1 MSDLN
6 TLGFDPISLPVL
18 PAMKPLAE
26 PSYGSTLLPP
36 LPKPTTPVQA
46 PLLAPAPTMPTPI
59 PSMKPLPPTPP
70 SVKQLPPVEPAKPP
84 VSSSYA
90 WLPEFARSLLK
101 PTRQKGVIATGLV
114 SLAIGAGVLRMVWPP
129 PVPNR
134 AVAEVQVAEPEKTE
148 APLPPVPVTPL
159 VVTSLIPNVPAIA
172 LAGFDTVLPV
182 PVVTSTPAF
191 ELPKMTLETPQPVVP
206 EKAPQQATY
215 DPNGPI
221 ARWFPVPMTK
231 DVQQKWSAWIPE
243 MRIPDPDRPTRAPTI
258 TLVSA
263 SEPVITAPAPP
274 VISTTPLPT
283 VAPTLDV
290 PKIVDVPM
298 IVLTGI
304 TPPAPLAPLTLP
316 ALPTLTPPVTVVAPA
331 IAQPTLDVPAPK
343 TPILEVKKP
352 EAKFD
357 VPVPKIDAVPQVL
370 PKIEVTP
377 ALPKF
382 DVNPVRPEPAKLEP
396 FAVKPVAPS
405 VPAVGETRTDYDVDL
420 HYPKGGGETW
430 ASVSK
435 QYLGDDRY
443 GEALKAYNR
452 NAALSQVPRVEIPPI
467 HVLRKKYA
475 TLIGQP
481 VANAT
486 EKSNIEWAAAPAT
499 RPTAGGY
506 RQYAIPTGGMTMK
519 EVAKAAYGDE
529 NMWGKIWDLNPT
541 QRPDE
546 AMRPGTKILLPTD
559 AKIGE

>member
-46 PLLAPAPTMPTPI
+46 PLLAPAPMS
-59 PSMKPLPPTPP
+59 SMKPLPPTPP
-70 SVKQLPPVEPAKPP
+70 SVKQTPPTEPAKPP

-101 PTRQKGVIATGLV
+101 PTRQKGVITTGLV
-114 SLAIGAGVLRMVWPP
+114 SLAVGAGVLRMVWPP

-134 AVAEVQVAEPEKTE
+134 AVAEVEVAEPDKTE
-148 APLPPVPVTPL
+148 APLPAVPITPL
-159 VVTSLIPNVPAIA
+159 LDVKVPEISLAQFKVNVPAPTVT
-172 LAGFDTVLPV
+172 DTP
-182 PVVTSTPAF
+182 PF
-191 ELPKMTLETPQPVVP
+191 ELPKMTFDSPKIEVNETSPQPVV
-206 EKAPQQATY
+206 
-215 DPNGPI
+215 
-221 ARWFPVPMTK
+221 
-231 DVQQKWSAWIPE
+231 
-243 MRIPDPDRPTRAPTI
+243 RIPDPVRPTRHPAI

-263 SEPVITAPAPP
+263 LEPVVAPP
-274 VISTTPLPT
+274 VVADPPSTPT
-283 VAPTLDV
+283 IPNIDWSV
-290 PKIVDVPM
+290 PKIIELPM
-298 IVLTGI
+298 VVLTGV
-304 TPPAPLAPLTLP
+304 TPPAPVAPILTSP
-316 ALPTLTPPVTVVAPA
+316 VVPTLLTPLVAVPAVVL
-331 IAQPTLDVPAPK
+331 PTLDVPAPK
-343 TPILEVKKP
+343 TPIIELKKP
-352 EAKFD
+352 EAKSD
-357 VPVPKIDAVPQVL
+357 VPMPKIEAVVPVL

-377 ALPKF
+377 TQPNI
-382 DVNPVRPEPAKLEP
+382 DVNPVLPEPAKLEP
-396 FAVKPVAPS
+396 FDVKPVAPVAV

-452 NAALSQVPRVEIPPI
+452 NATLSQVPRVEIPPI

-481 VANAT
+481 VATAT
-486 EKSNIEWAAAPAT
+486 EKSNIEWAAAPAV
-499 RPTAGGY
+499 RPTSGGY

-529 NMWGKIWDLNPT
+529 NLWGKIWDLNPT
-541 QRPDE
+541 QRADE
-546 AMRPGTKILLPTD
+546 AMRAGTKILLPTD

>member
-46 PLLAPAPTMPTPI
+46 PLLAPAPTMP
-59 PSMKPLPPTPP
+59 SMKPLPPTPP
-70 SVKQLPPVEPAKPP
+70 SIKLTPPVEPAKPP

-101 PTRQKGVIATGLV
+101 PTRQKGVITTGLV
-114 SLAIGAGVLRMVWPP
+114 SLVVGAGVLRMVWPP

-134 AVAEVQVAEPEKTE
+134 AVAEVQVAEPSKPE
-148 APLPPVPVTPL
+148 APLPPVPVAP
-159 VVTSLIPNVPAIA
+159 SLDVKVPEISLGKLDLNVPSPTVDLPRITLDTAQIDVREKQPEQVWIDPKGLIA
-172 LAGFDTVLPV
+172 QWLP
-182 PVVTSTPAF
+182 
-191 ELPKMTLETPQPVVP
+191 L
-206 EKAPQQATY
+206 
-215 DPNGPI
+215 
-221 ARWFPVPMTK
+221 PMTK
-231 DVQQKWSAWIPE
+231 DLQQKLSAWIPE
-243 MRIPDPDRPTRAPTI
+243 MRIPDPDRPRPTL

-263 SEPVITAPAPP
+263 SEPVITVPAP
-274 VISTTPLPT
+274 VIT
-283 VAPTLDV
+283 APTLDV
-290 PKIVDVPM
+290 PKIVEVPM
-298 IVLTGI
+298 LVLTGI
-304 TPPAPLAPLTLP
+304 TPPAPTAPVLTLP
-316 ALPTLTPPVTVVAPA
+316 VSPMLITPPVTAPS
-331 IAQPTLDVPAPK
+331 TLDVPPMK
-343 TPILEVKKP
+343 PIVEVKKP
-352 EAKFD
+352 EVIFE
-357 VPVPKIDAVPQVL
+357 VPKPKIEVVPQVL
-370 PKIEVTP
+370 PQIEVTP
-377 ALPKF
+377 ALPKI
-382 DVNPVRPEPAKLEP
+382 DVNPVLPEPAKLEP
-396 FAVKPVAPS
+396 FAAKPV
-405 VPAVGETRTDYDVDL
+405 VPTVGETRTDYDVDL

-481 VANAT
+481 AVAP
-486 EKSNIEWAAAPAT
+486 EKSNIEWAAAPAA
-499 RPTAGGY
+499 RPTSGGY

-519 EVAKAAYGDE
+519 EVAKAAWGDE

-541 QRPDE
+541 QRADE
-546 AMRPGTKILLPTD
+546 AMRAGTKILLPTD

>member
-36 LPKPTTPVQA
+36 LPKPATPVQA
-46 PLLAPAPTMPTPI
+46 PLLAPAPQLPPSM

-70 SVKQLPPVEPAKPP
+70 SIKQTPPSEPAKPP

-90 WLPEFARSLLK
+90 WLPEFVRSLLK
-101 PTRQKGVIATGLV
+101 PTRQKGVITTGLV
-114 SLAIGAGVLRMVWPP
+114 SLAVGAGVLRMVWPP

-134 AVAEVQVAEPEKTE
+134 AVAEVQVAEPVKAE
-148 APLPPVPVTPL
+148 APLPAVPIAPLLTTTIPTIAVPQFDFNVTAP
-159 VVTSLIPNVPAIA
+159 TE
-172 LAGFDTVLPV
+172 T
-182 PVVTSTPAF
+182 TTPTF
-191 ELPKMTLETPQPVVP
+191 ELPKITLDSPKIDAN
-206 EKAPQQATY
+206 EKPPQQVWI
-215 DPNGPI
+215 DPKGLI
-221 ARWFPVPMTK
+221 AQWLPLPMTK
-231 DVQQKWSAWIPE
+231 ELQQKLSAWIPE
-243 MRIPDPDRPTRAPTI
+243 MRIPDPDRPTRAPI
-258 TLVSA
+258 LTLVSA
-263 SEPVITAPAPP
+263 SEPVASPVITAPT
-274 VISTTPLPT
+274 I
-283 VAPTLDV
+283 PTLDV
-290 PKIVDVPM
+290 PKLEVPM
-298 IVLTGI
+298 LVLTGV
-304 TPPAPLAPLTLP
+304 TPPTPTAPVLTLP
-316 ALPTLTPPVTVVAPA
+316 ASPMLITPPVTAS
-331 IAQPTLDVPAPK
+331 PTLDVPAPK
-343 TPILEVKKP
+343 TPIIEVKKP

-357 VPVPKIDAVPQVL
+357 VLVPKIEAIAPVL

-377 ALPKF
+377 ALPKI
-382 DVNPVRPEPAKLEP
+382 DVNPVLPEPAKLEP
-396 FAVKPVAPS
+396 FAAKPV
-405 VPAVGETRTDYDVDL
+405 VPATGETRTDYDVDL

-481 VANAT
+481 VAIAT
-486 EKSNIEWAAAPAT
+486 EKSNIEWAAPAS
-499 RPTAGGY
+499 RPAGGY

-541 QRPDE
+541 QRADE
-546 AMRPGTKILLPTD
+546 AMRPGTKILLPSD

>member
-46 PLLAPAPTMPTPI
+46 PLLAPAPPM

-70 SVKQLPPVEPAKPP
+70 SVKQSPPVEPAKPP

-101 PTRQKGVIATGLV
+101 PTRQKGVITTGLV
-114 SLAIGAGVLRMVWPP
+114 SLAVGAGVLRMVWPP

-134 AVAEVQVAEPEKTE
+134 AVAEVQVAEPSKAE
-148 APLPPVPVTPL
+148 APLPAVPITPL
-159 VVTSLIPNVPAIA
+159 LTATIPTIEVPKLDFNVPTHTLTA
-172 LAGFDTVLPV
+172 
-182 PVVTSTPAF
+182 TPAF
-191 ELPKMTLETPQPVVP
+191 EFPKMVEWPQVEVKEKQPERVATDEMNAIETWYKQNLRNPNDYIRYVLTWASTMP
-206 EKAPQQATY
+206 Y
-215 DPNGPI
+215 DVRI
-221 ARWFPVPMTK
+221 PVP
-231 DVQQKWSAWIPE
+231 DRA
-243 MRIPDPDRPTRAPTI
+243 RPTL

-263 SEPVITAPAPP
+263 SEPVITVPAP
-274 VISTTPLPT
+274 VTSTAPPSITP
-283 VAPTLDV
+283 PTLDV
-290 PKIVDVPM
+290 PKLEVPM
-298 IVLTGI
+298 LVQTGV
-304 TPPAPLAPLTLP
+304 TPPTPVAPVLTLP
-316 ALPTLTPPVTVVAPA
+316 ASPMLIAPPLT
-331 IAQPTLDVPAPK
+331 QPTLDIPAPK
-343 TPILEVKKP
+343 PILEVKKP

-357 VPVPKIDAVPQVL
+357 SPLPKIDTAPTVLSKIEPVPQAL
-370 PKIEVTP
+370 PKIETTP
-377 ALPKF
+377 ALPKI
-382 DVNPVRPEPAKLEP
+382 DIQPTLPEPAKLEP
-396 FAVKPVAPS
+396 FAAKPV
-405 VPAVGETRTDYDVDL
+405 VPTVGETRTDYDVDL

-452 NAALSQVPRVEIPPI
+452 NAALSQLPRVEIPPI

-481 VANAT
+481 AVAP
-486 EKSNIEWAAAPAT
+486 EKSNIEWAAAPAARST
-499 RPTAGGY
+499 SGGY

-519 EVAKAAYGDE
+519 EVAKAAWGDE

-541 QRPDE
+541 QRADE
-546 AMRPGTKILLPTD
+546 AMRAGTKILLPTD

>member
-46 PLLAPAPTMPTPI
+46 PLLAPAPTMP
-59 PSMKPLPPTPP
+59 SMKPLPPAPSAKQTPP
-70 SVKQLPPVEPAKPP
+70 SEPAKPP

-101 PTRQKGVIATGLV
+101 PTRQKGVITTGLV
-114 SLAIGAGVLRMVWPP
+114 SLAVGAGVLRMVWPP

-134 AVAEVQVAEPEKTE
+134 AVAEVQVAEPSKAE
-148 APLPPVPVTPL
+148 APLPAVPIAPLLDL
-159 VVTSLIPNVPAIA
+159 VVPTISLAPFEIAAPAP
-172 LAGFDTVLPV
+172 TVTAQPTIL
-182 PVVTSTPAF
+182 
-191 ELPKMTLETPQPVVP
+191 LPKMTQEPQPVEVRHVFSDRNSLPAQLFTYPSEEIAKRLAVP
-206 EKAPQQATY
+206 WTDYA
-215 DPNGPI
+215 N
-221 ARWFPVPMTK
+221 RVM
-231 DVQQKWSAWIPE
+231 SHWIPE
-243 MRIPDPDRPTRAPTI
+243 PRIPDLDRTMRAPAI

-263 SEPVITAPAPP
+263 SEPIVTVPAAPVIPTAPSPIVAPTLNVPKLEVPMIVQTGVAPPTPVAPVLTLPASPMLIAPP
-274 VISTTPLPT
+274 VI
-283 VAPTLDV
+283 APTLD
-290 PKIVDVPM
+290 I
-298 IVLTGI
+298 
-304 TPPAPLAPLTLP
+304 PPS
-316 ALPTLTPPVTVVAPA
+316 
-331 IAQPTLDVPAPK
+331 K
-343 TPILEVKKP
+343 PIIEVKKP

-357 VPVPKIDAVPQVL
+357 VPLPKFDVL
-370 PKIEVTP
+370 PKIEATP
-377 ALPKF
+377 ALPKI
-382 DVNPVRPEPAKLEP
+382 DVNPVLPEPAKLEP

-452 NAALSQVPRVEIPPI
+452 NATLSQVPRVEIPPI

-481 VANAT
+481 VATAT
-486 EKSNIEWAAAPAT
+486 EKSNIEWASAPAV
-499 RPTAGGY
+499 RPTSGGY
-506 RQYAIPTGGMTMK
+506 RQYAIPSGGMTMK

-541 QRPDE
+541 QRADE
-546 AMRPGTKILLPTD
+546 AMRAGTKILLPTD

>member
-46 PLLAPAPTMPTPI
+46 PLLAPAPTMP
-59 PSMKPLPPTPP
+59 SMKPLPPAPSAKQTPP
-70 SVKQLPPVEPAKPP
+70 SEPAKPP

-101 PTRQKGVIATGLV
+101 PTRQKGVITTGLV
-114 SLAIGAGVLRMVWPP
+114 SLVVGAGVLRMVWPP

-134 AVAEVQVAEPEKTE
+134 AVAEVQVAEPSKAE
-148 APLPPVPVTPL
+148 APLPAVPITPL
-159 VVTSLIPNVPAIA
+159 LDVKVPEISLGKFDFNVPTP
-172 LAGFDTVLPV
+172 TV
-182 PVVTSTPAF
+182 TATPAF
-191 ELPKMTLETPQPVVP
+191 ELPKISFDSPKIDFKEKQPQP
-206 EKAPQQATY
+206 ERIAI
-215 DPNGPI
+215 DEIGPI
-221 ARWFPVPMTK
+221 EKWYQQNQRNPRDYIRYVLTWSSTMPYDVRIPVP
-231 DVQQKWSAWIPE
+231 DRA
-243 MRIPDPDRPTRAPTI
+243 RPTL

-263 SEPVITAPAPP
+263 SEPVVAPVITAPPIA
-274 VISTTPLPT
+274 TTI
-283 VAPTLDV
+283 PTLDV
-290 PKIVDVPM
+290 PKVIEVPM
-298 IVLTGI
+298 LVLTGVAPP
-304 TPPAPLAPLTLP
+304 TPVAPVLTLP
-316 ALPTLTPPVTVVAPA
+316 ASPTLIAPPVVVPA
-331 IAQPTLDVPAPK
+331 ITPPTLDVPPPMK
-343 TPILEVKKP
+343 PILEIKKP

-357 VPVPKIDAVPQVL
+357 VPLPKFDVL
-370 PKIEVTP
+370 PKIEATP
-377 ALPKF
+377 VLPKI
-382 DVNPVRPEPAKLEP
+382 DVNPVLPEPAKLEP

-452 NAALSQVPRVEIPPI
+452 NATLSQVPRVEIPPI

-481 VANAT
+481 VATAP
-486 EKSNIEWAAAPAT
+486 EKSNIEWAAAPAS
-499 RPTAGGY
+499 RPTSGGY
-506 RQYAIPTGGMTMK
+506 RQYAIPSGGMTMK

-541 QRPDE
+541 QRADE
-546 AMRPGTKILLPTD
+546 AMRAGTKILLPTD